1 MKRSIAITALILI
14 CFGIKAIAANPDECY
29 VKTAD
34 KTYFGQD
41 LKIGLVHTRI
51 VQPEGTFA
59 EVDNH
64 DVIAYKHHN
73 QLFMLMPVICDKS
86 DTLCMAMM
94 EYLDTNK
101 GYAIFRYCCKS
112 KDDDR
117 LSDAMTNHFFVFKN
131 GKFIR
136 RIDEHQTEAL
146 AAFGIKLI

>member
-1 MKRSIAITALILI
+1 MKKSIVITALMLI
-14 CFGIKAIAANPDECY
+14 CFGIKAIAAGPEECY

-51 VQPEGTFA
+51 VQPDGTFA
-59 EVDNH
+59 EVNNR

-94 EYLDTNK
+94 EFVATKK
-101 GYAIFRYCCKS
+101 GCAIFRYCCKS

-117 LSDAMTNHFFVFKN
+117 LSDAKTNHFFLYKD
-131 GKFIR
+131 GKFYK
-136 RIDEHQTEAL
+136 RIDEDQTEAL
-146 AAFGIKLI
+146 AAYGIKLL

>member
-1 MKRSIAITALILI
+1 LILI
-14 CFGIKAIAANPDECY
+14 CFGIKAIASEPDYCY

-34 KTYFGQD
+34 KTYFGLD

-51 VQPEGTFA
+51 VQPDGTFA
-59 EVDNH
+59 KVNNR
-64 DVIAYKHHN
+64 DVIAYKHHD

-94 EYLDTNK
+94 EFVGTKKDC
-101 GYAIFRYCCKS
+101 AIFRYCCKS

-117 LSDAMTNHFFVFKN
+117 LSDAMTNHFFVYKN

-136 RIDEHQTEAL
+136 RIDEDQTEAL
-146 AAFGIKLI
+146 KTYGIKLI